1 MTEVEMCNSTGYLLA
16 KVCKS
21 HRNKAG
27 ELLAEVDLY
36 VGQEMFLAELWQE
49 DGLSQS
55 EIVDNLLVK
64 PATVTRMLDRMEKS
78 GLVER
83 RKDLDDQRVSRVFL
97 TEKGRSLHSDVEV
110 VWQRLEDIS
119 LVNFSL
125 EERVLLRRLLL
136 QLSENL
142 SD

>member
-16 KVCKS
+16 QVCKS

-83 RKDLDDQRVSRVFL
+83 RKDLEDQRVSRVFL
-97 TEKGRSLHSDVEV
+97 TEKGHSLHNEVEV

-119 LVNFSL
+119 LANFSL
-125 EERVLLRRLLL
+125 EERVLFRRLLL
-136 QLSENL
+136 QLVENL
-142 SD
+142 SS

>member
-16 KVCKS
+16 QVCKS

-97 TEKGRSLHSDVEV
+97 TEKGHSLHNEVEV

-119 LVNFSL
+119 LANFSL
-125 EERVLLRRLLL
+125 EERVLFRRLLL
-136 QLSENL
+136 QLVENL
-142 SD
+142 SS